1 MNHITTYPDIWK
13 QMQLSWEQKDISFLG
28 VNQLD
33 LQGGQTYSICFT
45 PARSYTHHCHWLMTH
60 DCKTIKLSTL
70 ASFSPWIPLACG
82 LVRHGICDKRMARFR
97 PCTVRMQLSC
107 RPVPIVPIVPIVPM
121 SPLSP
126 LYPCLLDHLPV
137 PNWRCPSS
145 ISSDSDRLTWFH
157 RKALVSPHLQIH
169 QDLVE
174 QPVFG
179 PYEKLHLSC
188 NVIAPTRWV
197 EEMEKGFA
205 SSETPSLRKLLL
217 QQQASEMT
225 CEAVTLEVGHSWTI
239 YDC

>member
-1 MNHITTYPDIWK
+1 
-13 QMQLSWEQKDISFLG
+13 
-28 VNQLD
+28 
-33 LQGGQTYSICFT
+33 
-45 PARSYTHHCHWLMTH
+45 MTH

-107 RPVPIVPIVPIVPM
+107 RPVPIVPIVPM

-137 PNWRCPSS
+137 PKLKVSQLHLLRFRQIGHGS
-145 ISSDSDRLTWFH
+145 IAQ
-157 RKALVSPHLQIH
+157 ALVSPHLQVH
-169 QDLVE
+169 QDLAE

-188 NVIAPTRWV
+188 NVMAPTRRM
-197 EEMEKGFA
+197 EEMGERFRFKRDSKPAKAAAATA
-205 SSETPSLRKLLL
+205 SF
-217 QQQASEMT
+217 
-225 CEAVTLEVGHSWTI
+225 
-239 YDC
+239 